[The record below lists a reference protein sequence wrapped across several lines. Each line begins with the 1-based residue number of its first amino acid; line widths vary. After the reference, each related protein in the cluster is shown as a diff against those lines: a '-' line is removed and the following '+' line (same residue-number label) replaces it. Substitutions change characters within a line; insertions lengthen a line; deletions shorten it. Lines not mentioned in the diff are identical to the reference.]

1 METTTMSTAALP
13 IEFCVL
19 VKSWREARN
28 LTQAAAA
35 KRFGVPHRT
44 WQDWE
49 YGRRTPRGF
58 ALQALTRRLSR

>member
-1 METTTMSTAALP
+1 MTTAVTEREP
-13 IEFCVL
+13 EFKDLVL
-19 VKSWREARN
+19 GYRDRHA

-35 KRFGVPHRT
+35 KRLGVPHRT

-58 ALQALTRRLSR
+58 ALQALKARLSR